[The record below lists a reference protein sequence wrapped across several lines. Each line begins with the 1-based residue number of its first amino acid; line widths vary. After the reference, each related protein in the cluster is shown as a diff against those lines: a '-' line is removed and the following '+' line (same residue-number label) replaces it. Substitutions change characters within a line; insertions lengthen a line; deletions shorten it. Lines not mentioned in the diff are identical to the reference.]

1 MASCKV
7 TDDEARVRSP
17 IRVGA
22 RTAASAKLGRDV
34 VERSETTVVSLALRR
49 TGFAFAAIQYR

>member
-1 MASCKV
+1 M
-7 TDDEARVRSP
+7 
-17 IRVGA
+17 GA